1 MTEICNLTPHAV
13 NLVGDDG
20 NVIRTY
26 EPIGLARAEQR
37 SVVCGT
43 LDGIELVK
51 TVFGKVE
58 GLPDY
63 QEGVFY
69 IVSAITI
76 NAAKAEGRTTADLLV
91 VSDTVRNDQGQIIG
105 CKRFAVI

>member
-26 EPIGLARAEQR
+26 EPIGLARAEQM

-69 IVSAITI
+69 IVSAITA
-76 NAAKAEGRTTADLLV
+76 NAAKAEGRITADLLI
-91 VSDTVRNDQGQIIG
+91 VSDAVRNDQGQIIG
-105 CKRFAVI
+105 CRRFAVI

>member
-26 EPIGLARAEQR
+26 EPIGLARAEQK

-58 GLPDY
+58 GLSDY

-69 IVSAITI
+69 IVSAITA
-76 NAAKAEGRTTADLLV
+76 NAAKAEGRTTADLLI
-91 VSDTVRNDQGQIIG
+91 VSDAVRNDQGQIIG
-105 CKRFAVI
+105 CRRFAVI

>member
-20 NVIRTY
+20 DVIRTY

-69 IVSAITI
+69 IVSAITA
-76 NAAKAEGRTTADLLV
+76 NAAKAEGRITADLLI
-91 VSDTVRNDQGQIIG
+91 VSDAVRNDQGQIIG
-105 CKRFAVI
+105 CRRFAVI